1 MAVQS
6 VAAKMK
12 ASKITRQRGKPK
24 EYLRVIASKK
34 RPGARIRL
42 AVRRCFIIGGHLI
55 TIRQVLERAYPRL
68 RRFTSW
74 HYLAAR
80 RALRQ
85 CASAVARNR
94 FGRGRPCLWAS
105 KSAAACQ
112 RVAKSNEQSR
122 QRP

>member
-1 MAVQS
+1 M
-6 VAAKMK
+6 
-12 ASKITRQRGKPK
+12 RQRGKPK

-42 AVRRCFIIGGHLI
+42 AVRRCFITHGQPI

-85 CASAVARNR
+85 SASVVARCR
-94 FGRGRPCLWAS
+94 FGRGRPCLWAQHGRDM
-105 KSAAACQ
+105 K
-112 RVAKSNEQSR
+112 R
-122 QRP
+122 QTIELTHEI

>member
-1 MAVQS
+1 MVRCPGACRCLGDKAV
-6 VAAKMK
+6 M
-12 ASKITRQRGKPK
+12 RQRGRPK

-42 AVRRCFIIGGHLI
+42 AVRRCFITHGRLV
-55 TIRQVLERAYPRL
+55 TVRQVLDRAYPRL

-85 CASAVARNR
+85 SPVSWRATGLAVGGQLCGAQH
-94 FGRGRPCLWAS
+94 GRDM
-105 KSAAACQ
+105 K
-112 RVAKSNEQSR
+112 R
-122 QRP
+122 QTIELTHEI